1 MSTNA
6 MMEPRAAVEQINN
19 SKTTILRDL
28 QNDENLNSD
37 VIKLELRSVKHG
49 KVNILKDSDLI

>member
-1 MSTNA
+1 MSTSA